1 MELHLSLG
9 KLEKCVCWDFTCP
22 DTLAPSHV
30 DIAATAAGSV
40 AALAEEHKINKYSH
54 LSPYSFTPLSIET
67 MGAVD
72 PKSRHFLKE
81 LGTRIMKRTGD
92 PHSYSY
98 LMQHLCYHTEEQHGV
113 SFGVTWQGEL

>member
-1 MELHLSLG
+1 MLITITSEINPILQCNS
-9 KLEKCVCWDFTCP
+9 T
-22 DTLAPSHV
+22 
-30 DIAATAAGSV
+30 IIQIQ
-40 AALAEEHKINKYSH
+40 INKYSH
-54 LSPYSFTPLSIET
+54 LSPYSFTPLSIKT